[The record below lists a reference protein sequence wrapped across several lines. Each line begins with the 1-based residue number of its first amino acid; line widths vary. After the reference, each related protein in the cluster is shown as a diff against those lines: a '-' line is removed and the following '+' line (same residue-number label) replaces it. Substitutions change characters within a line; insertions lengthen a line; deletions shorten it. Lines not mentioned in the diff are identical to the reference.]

1 MNQFKR
7 FKFIF
12 IFSLNI
18 LLGIL
23 LGSIF
28 FYRDLKKGALD
39 LYAKGF
45 QAETISDKELAALPL
60 QKVLNK
66 IADRNLPAVVSIRV
80 VKSVRSNSQDFFQGD
95 EFLKRFFGFR
105 DNLPEEDRSAFGSGF
120 IISSDGYLISNNHVV
135 DGSIKIVVV
144 FKDNDK
150 EYEAKIVGQDVDTDV
165 ALLKIKNVNNLPHVT
180 LGNSDSVNVGDI
192 TVAIGNPFGLS
203 HTFTMGVI
211 SAKGRKG
218 IGNTKYENFIQTDVA
233 INPGNSGGP
242 LINLKGEVIG
252 INSMIYSKNGAN
264 IGIGFAIPVN
274 MVKNIVRQLKET
286 GSVVRGWLGI
296 SVQDINEKLADALSI
311 SKKGVYVPD
320 VTDNSPADKAG
331 IKKGDVVISYNQKQ
345 VKDSSDLINF
355 VGNTKPGTVVEIEL
369 LKRGNPKKKIVIKV
383 KIGQNKPL
391 LSSSSSR
398 GNLSQKY
405 LGITVNNINQKTKE
419 RFSLKTSRGV
429 VIENINKKS
438 PLLQQGVRL
447 GDVIV
452 LVNHEEV
459 NGISQYEKVMQRYHK
474 KKKIIFHI
482 QRGTSLY
489 VVAIEN

>member
-1 MNQFKR
+1 M
-7 FKFIF
+7 
-12 IFSLNI
+12 
-18 LLGIL
+18 
-23 LGSIF
+23 
-28 FYRDLKKGALD
+28 
-39 LYAKGF
+39 
-45 QAETISDKELAALPL
+45 
-60 QKVLNK
+60 
-66 IADRNLPAVVSIRV
+66 
-80 VKSVRSNSQDFFQGD
+80 
-95 EFLKRFFGFR
+95 
-105 DNLPEEDRSAFGSGF
+105 
-120 IISSDGYLISNNHVV
+120 ISNNHVV
-135 DGSIKIVVV
+135 DGSTKIVVI

-150 EYEAKIVGQDVDTDV
+150 EYEAKIIGQDADSDV
-165 ALLKIKNVNNLPHVT
+165 ALLKIKNVNNLPHVI
-180 LGNSDSVNVGDI
+180 LGNSDGVNVGDI
-192 TVAIGNPFGLS
+192 TIAIGNPFGLS

-242 LINLKGEVIG
+242 LINLRGEVIG

-286 GSVVRGWLGI
+286 GNVVRGWLGI

-311 SKKGVYVPD
+311 SKKGVYIPD
-320 VTDNSPADKAG
+320 VTDHSPADKAG
-331 IKKGDVVISYNQKQ
+331 IKKGDVVISYNKKQ
-345 VKDSSDLINF
+345 IKDSSDLINF

-369 LKRGNPKKKIVIKV
+369 LKRGNPKKKMTIKV

-391 LSSSSSR
+391 LSNSSSKD
-398 GNLSQKY
+398 NLNQKY

-429 VIENINKKS
+429 VIEDIDKKS
-438 PLLQQGVRL
+438 PFLQQGVRL

-459 NGISQYEKVMQRYHK
+459 NSISQYEKVMQRYQK

-482 QRGTSLY
+482 QRGTFLY
-489 VVAIEN
+489 VIAIKN